1 MKFSDRPSD
10 TSDSSEVCLSVSY
23 AFRSNSSMLGPSSE
37 ILIRSGVGLTGL
49 DYELEGIPRIF
60 CLDSRVEVFLG
71 SFAQVS

>member
-1 MKFSDRPSD
+1 
-10 TSDSSEVCLSVSY
+10 
-23 AFRSNSSMLGPSSE
+23 MLVPSSE

-71 SFAQVS
+71 GFAQVS